1 MKTSIKLLAIILAFA
16 SHSLAQNDTAN
27 MNIKPND
34 EIQTIFGHKKMSHG
48 FYLGA
53 NMNVSPLDDK
63 VFFNSGGTLAWV
75 INHHLAIG
83 LSGSGFISEITTDKL
98 VNTYD
103 FAYTGGYGGLLI
115 EPIIGSKF
123 PVHISVPILIGA
135 GGIAYTRFGDRYE
148 YDNDW
153 DDDDDDWDSHHDWD
167 NDYKEQ
173 YNVDADA
180 FFIAQPGI
188 EAEMNVFKFMRVG
201 LGSYYRYTT
210 DVNLKNTSKTI
221 LHGFSFGGAIKIGK
235 F

>member
-1 MKTSIKLLAIILAFA
+1 MKTTIKILAIILAIVSKSFA
-16 SHSLAQNDTAN
+16 QSDTT
-27 MNIKPND
+27 NIDNKSNG
-34 EIQTIFGHKKMSHG
+34 EIQTIFGHKKMCHG

-53 NMNVSPLDDK
+53 NMNVSPLNDK
-63 VFFNSGGTLAWV
+63 VFFNSGGSLAWI

-83 LSGSGFISEITTDKL
+83 LSGSGFISEIATDKL
-98 VNTYD
+98 NNTYD
-103 FAYTGGYGGLLI
+103 YAYTGGYGGLLI

-123 PVHISVPILIGA
+123 PVHISVPILLGA
-135 GGIAYTRFGDRYE
+135 GGIAYTRFGDRY
-148 YDNDW
+148 DHSSNW
-153 DDDDDDWDSHHDWD
+153 DDDDWDSSHDWD
-167 NDYKEQ
+167 KDYKEQ

-210 DVNLKNTSKTI
+210 DINLRNTSKTI
-221 LHGFSFGGAIKIGK
+221 LHGFSFGGSIKIGK